1 MKCMWKKIKSS
12 KQQSLHLLLIKWISR
27 KTYQDRWPFPL
38 HRPDNRH
45 QGGRSHVWRTCG
57 WCCFPVRSWWRN
69 RTDTPQ
75 CPAPHPPTP
84 HHLHPQNLQLK
95 GHKNSGRVHLHWQV
109 LSNWEHWIN
118 KYYQRIQNISYY
130 FFILKNWVLKH
141 CCKSRY
147 AIEASL

>member
-57 WCCFPVRSWWRN
+57 WCCFPVRSWWKN

-95 GHKNSGRVHLHWQV
+95 DTSTVAGSIFTDKFC
-109 LSNWEHWIN
+109 
-118 KYYQRIQNISYY
+118 RIGNIELTNIIKEFKIYHIISS
-130 FFILKNWVLKH
+130 LKK
-141 CCKSRY
+141 
-147 AIEASL
+147 IEF

>member
-1 MKCMWKKIKSS
+1 MKCMWKKMKSS
-12 KQQSLHLLLIKWISR
+12 KQQSLHLLLIKWISG

-45 QGGRSHVWRTCG
+45 RGGRSHVWRTCG

-75 CPAPHPPTP
+75 CQAPHPPTP

-95 GHKNSGRVHLHWQV
+95 GHKYSGRVHLHWQV
-109 LSNWEHWIN
+109 LSNNIGNIELTNII
-118 KYYQRIQNISYY
+118 KEFKIYYIISS
-130 FFILKNWVLKH
+130 LKTLSFKALLQKQI
-141 CCKSRY
+141 CY
-147 AIEASL
+147 

>member
-1 MKCMWKKIKSS
+1 MKCMWKKMKSS
-12 KQQSLHLLLIKWISR
+12 KQQSLHLLLIKWISG

-75 CPAPHPPTP
+75 CQAPHPPTP

-95 GHKNSGRVHLHWQV
+95 GHKYSGRIHLHWQV
-109 LSNWEHWIN
+109 LSNNIGNIELTNII
-118 KYYQRIQNISYY
+118 KEFKIYYIISS
-130 FFILKNWVLKH
+130 LKKLSFKALLQKQI
-141 CCKSRY
+141 CY
-147 AIEASL
+147 